1 MDNLS
6 AMPNFLNFMYQINK
20 DRFEINFIYQENVE
34 NETDVSPR
42 ISDKYFNYTNGQV
55 IVID

>member
-1 MDNLS
+1 MNNLTVIS
-6 AMPNFLNFMYQINK
+6 NFLNFMYQINK
-20 DRFEINFIYQENVE
+20 DRLEINFIYQENVE